1 MTTRETTAYM
11 PLQDL
16 DLSLSLS
23 DRCMVMA
30 YGAIQWPWLLR
41 SLHGGRKKDK
51 AALLAYLGLPLDAL
65 PNLGSWKADTHFL
78 WHIVSAIEDMRPAQV
93 VELGCGA
100 STFVA
105 VRALQLFGGGKI
117 VSFDQH
123 AAFAQTTQD
132 WIRDNDM
139 DAEIRYAPLG
149 APPAG
154 WPGHWYQL
162 SDVPNEIDL
171 LIVDGPPW
179 AIHPHVRGGAASL
192 FPLIRP
198 GGRVLLDDAARP
210 GERVVARRW
219 RKEHANMDFTLDS
232 KGAKGTLLGH
242 KHPA

>member
-1 MTTRETTAYM
+1 MTTRETTALM
-11 PLQDL
+11 PLTDL
-16 DLSLSLS
+16 DLNLSS
-23 DRCMVMA
+23 WDRFMVLA
-30 YGAIQWPWLLR
+30 YGTIQWPWLLR
-41 SLHGGRKKDK
+41 SLDGGRKKDK
-51 AALLAYLGLPLDAL
+51 AELLAYLDLPIDAL

-78 WHIVSAIEDMRPAQV
+78 WHIVLAIEELRPEQV

-105 VRALQLFGGGKI
+105 ARALQLFGGGKLI
-117 VSFDQH
+117 SFDQH
-123 AAFAQTTQD
+123 ADFASTTQS
-132 WIRDNDM
+132 WIRANSM
-139 DAEIRYAPLG
+139 SAVIRHAPLG

-162 SDVPNEIDL
+162 TDVPSEIDL

-179 AIHPHVRGGAASL
+179 AIHPHVRGAASSL

-219 RKEHANMDFTLDS
+219 RKEHCNMQFTLDTR
-232 KGAKGTLLGH
+232 GAKGTLLGY
-242 KHPA
+242 KYPA

>member
-11 PLQDL
+11 PLHDL
-16 DLSLSLS
+16 DLSLSLG
-23 DRCMVMA
+23 DRVMVMA

-41 SLHGGRKKDK
+41 SLDGGRKKDK
-51 AALLAYLGLPLDAL
+51 AALLAYLGLPIDAL
-65 PNLGSWKADTHFL
+65 PNLGSWKADTNFL
-78 WHIVSAIEDMRPAQV
+78 WHIVSTIEDMRPAQV

-100 STFVA
+100 STFIA
-105 VRALQLFGGGKI
+105 ARALQLFGGGKI

-139 DAEIRYAPLG
+139 DAEIRHAPLG
-149 APPAG
+149 APPIG

-162 SDVPNEIDL
+162 SDVPKEIDL

-179 AIHPHVRGGAASL
+179 AIHPHVRGAAASL

-198 GGRVLLDDAARP
+198 GGKVLLDDAARP

-219 RKEHANMDFTLDS
+219 RKEHPNMDFTLDS
-232 KGAKGTLLGH
+232 KGAKGTLLGY

>member
-11 PLQDL
+11 PLNDL
-16 DLSLSLS
+16 DLNLSLG
-23 DRCMVMA
+23 DRFMVMA

-41 SLHGGRKKDK
+41 SLDGGRKKDK
-51 AALLAYLGLPLDAL
+51 AALLAYLDLPLDAL

-78 WHIVSAIEDMRPAQV
+78 WHIILAIEEMRPEQV

-105 VRALQLFGGGKI
+105 ARALQLFGGGKLA
-117 VSFDQH
+117 SYDQH
-123 AAFAQTTQD
+123 AAFATTTQD
-132 WIRDNDM
+132 WIHDNNM
-139 DAEIRYAPLG
+139 AVEIRHAPLG

-162 SDVPNEIDL
+162 SDVPAEIDL
-171 LIVDGPPW
+171 LIIDGPPW
-179 AIHPHVRGGAASL
+179 ALHPHVRGAAASL
-192 FPLIRP
+192 FPRIRP
-198 GGRVLLDDAARP
+198 GGRILLDDAARP
-210 GERVVARRW
+210 GERVVARGW
-219 RKEHANMDFTLDS
+219 RKEHGNMEFTLDS